1 MAQLLKEWKV
11 PCLIHQPSY
20 SLLNRW
26 VETEGLV
33 QMALAWVLRAP
44 RVSSTLIGASSSAH
58 IHENAGAL
66 RKLAQ
71 FVQQKLTPPTG
82 VRSGKWTNM
91 NYFSPILSSQNGRHQ
106 LEDKVQKWQFAG
118 PDPGL
123 RHATHA

>member
-11 PCLIHQPSY
+11 PCLIHQLSY

-66 RKLAQ
+66 RNLAFSAAELQ
-71 FVQQKLTPPTG
+71 AIEAAVQDGDLNIW
-82 VRSGKWTNM
+82 RN
-91 NYFSPILSSQNGRHQ
+91 SSS
-106 LEDKVQKWQFAG
+106 KS
-118 PDPGL
+118 
-123 RHATHA
+123 